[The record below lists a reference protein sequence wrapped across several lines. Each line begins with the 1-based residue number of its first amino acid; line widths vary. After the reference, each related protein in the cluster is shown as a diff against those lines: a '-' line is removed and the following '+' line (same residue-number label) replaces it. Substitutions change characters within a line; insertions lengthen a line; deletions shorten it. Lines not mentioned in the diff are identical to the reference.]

1 MKQWILIGMTALIM
15 VACQT
20 NNQQVMISDTTIQN
34 SITAITAAHP
44 EADTALVTRGVK
56 QVAALWQES
65 DGNEADFQAL
75 VTSSYAGTQAERHT
89 LYNRL
94 SHIIELC
101 SQSADMLNNTLQ
113 EPTTLVGKGEPTTVD
128 WIISGYSPISHFAE
142 DMFANKIAH
151 ICILNFP
158 HYTLNEKNQ
167 LGSQWTR
174 EQWAYAR
181 LGDMFHTRVPGSV
194 TAAYAQALSQAEN
207 YIAGY
212 NIMMHCL
219 RNEQGEQLWQE
230 PMALLSH
237 WNLRDELKSNY
248 AEAKEPTPNPSL
260 RAPQKVSFF
269 GDPATGRELG
279 RERQE
284 MIYQIMLRI
293 IRQEIPECVV
303 NNEEYVWYPETNRLE
318 ARGEKAPQ
326 KSADFSGTPQKAKG
340 ERLEAKGNKAKGERL
355 EAKGER
361 EPDTRYQQIINI
373 FHALQAVDQYRH
385 DAPSHVERTFNEDL
399 QIPFEEI
406 EALFTQLISSNEV
419 KQVAAIIR
427 ERLGRDLRP
436 YDIWYDGF
444 KSRSTISEDHLTA
457 QTQQRYPNAKAFERD
472 MPRMLMD
479 LGFAPQKAKE
489 VASHIVVEAARGSGH
504 ARPCVGREQPARL
517 RTRISEKGMD
527 YKGYNIAVHE
537 FGHNVE
543 EVISLYDM
551 DYYTLAG
558 IPNTGFT
565 EASAFLF
572 QERDLE
578 ILNYELG
585 IKNDANEDNSKLLI
599 QNSTFDMIWGMYEI
613 MGVSLVDMRM
623 WQWLY
628 ANPNATAADLREAVL
643 AIAAEVWNAYYAP
656 VLGEKNSPLLG
667 IYSHMVGYALYL
679 PAYPIGNLVQY
690 QLEEHL
696 AKCATPEEWAKEYT
710 RIYQQGCLTPNAWMR
725 GAVGTPMSV
734 EPILKAVREQL

>member
-1 MKQWILIGMTALIM
+1 MKYPILFLGIAALLT
-15 VACQT
+15 ACQPKHT
-20 NNQQVMISDTTIQN
+20 QVMISQATIQA
-34 SITAITAAHP
+34 SITAITEAHP
-44 EADTALVTRGVK
+44 EANAALVARGVE
-56 QVAALWQES
+56 QVAALWNEA
-65 DGNEADFQAL
+65 DGSEADFQEL
-75 VTSSYAGTQAERHT
+75 VSNSYAGTCEQRQL

-94 SHIIELC
+94 AHIIEQC

-128 WIISGYSPISHFAE
+128 WIISGYSPMSHFAE

-151 ICILNFP
+151 ICVLNFP
-158 HYTLNEKNQ
+158 HYSLEEKNT
-167 LGSQWTR
+167 LGIQWTR
-174 EQWAYAR
+174 QEWAYAR
-181 LGDMFHTRVPGSV
+181 MGDMFHTRVPGNIM
-194 TAAYAQALSQAEN
+194 AAYSQALSQAEN

-219 RNEQGEQLWQE
+219 RDEQGEQLWQE

-248 AEAKEPTPNPSL
+248 AVGDEAK
-260 RAPQKVSFF
+260 
-269 GDPATGRELG
+269 G

-284 MIYQIMLRI
+284 MIYQVMLRI

-303 NNEEYVWYPETNRLE
+303 NNEEYTWCPQTNE
-318 ARGEKAPQ
+318 V
-326 KSADFSGTPQKAKG
+326 
-340 ERLEAKGNKAKGERL
+340 KGERL

-373 FHALQAVDQYRH
+373 FHALQALDMYRA
-385 DAPSHVERTFNEDL
+385 DAPSHVLRTFNEDL

-406 EALFTQLISSNEV
+406 ESLFTQLIQSDEV
-419 KQVAAIIR
+419 KQVAAIIC

-457 QTQQRYPNAKAFERD
+457 QTQKRYPNAKAFEKD
-472 MPRMLMD
+472 MPRMLTD
-479 LGFAPQKAKE
+479 LGFAPEKAKE

-517 RTRISEKGMD
+517 RTRVSEKGMD

-572 QERDLE
+572 QERDL
-578 ILNYELG
+578 
-585 IKNDANEDNSKLLI
+585 KLLGERREAKGERLEAKGE
-599 QNSTFDMIWGMYEI
+599 SLFDMIWGMYEI

-628 ANPNATAADLREAVL
+628 AHPEATAAELREAVL
-643 AIAAEVWNAYYAP
+643 EIAAEVWNVYYAP
-656 VLGEKNSPLLG
+656 VLGEKDSPLLG

-690 QLEEHL
+690 QLNEHL
-696 AKCATPEEWAKEYT
+696 AKCATPQEWAKEYT
-710 RIYQQGCLTPNAWMR
+710 RIYQQGSLTPNVWMR
-725 GAVGTPMSV
+725 GAVGKPMSV
-734 EPILKAVREQL
+734 EPILKAVREQLQFVHAACP

>member
-1 MKQWILIGMTALIM
+1 MCANTISNMKRPIFLLGIAALF
-15 VACQT
+15 VACHT
-20 NNQQVMISDTTIQN
+20 NNNQVMISKQTIQS
-34 SITAITAAHP
+34 SIATIIETHP
-44 EADTALVTRGVK
+44 NADSTLIARGVE

-65 DGNEADFQAL
+65 DGNETTFQEL
-75 VTSSYAGTQAERHT
+75 VTTSYAGTDEARQT

-94 SHIIELC
+94 SHIMEQC

-113 EPTTLVGKGEPTTVD
+113 EPTTLVDKGEPTSVD
-128 WIISGYSPISHFAE
+128 WIISGYSPMSHFAE

-151 ICILNFP
+151 ICVLNFP
-158 HYTLNEKNQ
+158 HYSLEEKNT

-174 EQWAYAR
+174 QEWAYAR
-181 LGDMFHTRVPGSV
+181 MGDLFHTRVPGNV
-194 TAAYAQALSQAEN
+194 VAAYSQALSQAEN

-248 AEAKEPTPNPSL
+248 ANVPHASEK
-260 RAPQKVSFF
+260 
-269 GDPATGRELG
+269 
-279 RERQE
+279 QE
-284 MIYQIMLRI
+284 MIYQVMLRI
-293 IRQEIPECVV
+293 IRQEIPECVI
-303 NNEEYVWYPETNRLE
+303 NNDEPIWYPQTNEVIRREGDE
-318 ARGEKAPQ
+318 AMR
-326 KSADFSGTPQKAKG
+326 
-340 ERLEAKGNKAKGERL
+340 RKGERL

-373 FHALQAVDQYRH
+373 FHALQAMDTYRP
-385 DAPSHVERTFNEDL
+385 DAPSHVLRTFNEDL
-399 QIPFEEI
+399 EIPLEEI
-406 EALFTQLISSNEV
+406 EALFIQLVQSDEV
-419 KQVAAIIR
+419 KQVAQLIR
-427 ERLGRDLRP
+427 ERLGRELRP

-444 KSRSTISEDHLTA
+444 KSRSTISEDLLTA
-457 QTQQRYPNAKAFERD
+457 QTQQRYPNAKAFEKD
-472 MPRMLMD
+472 MPRMLMQ
-479 LGFAPQKAKE
+479 LGFMPDKAKE

-517 RTRISEKGMD
+517 RTRVGKEGMD

-543 EVISLYDM
+543 EVISLYDI

-578 ILNYELG
+578 ILNNKLG
-585 IKNDANEDNSKLLI
+585 QQGTASADAL
-599 QNSTFDMIWGMYEI
+599 FDMIWGMYEI

-628 ANPNATAADLREAVL
+628 AHPEATAADLREAVVT
-643 AIAAEVWNAYYAP
+643 IASDVWNVYYAP
-656 VLGEKNSPLLG
+656 VLGEKDSPLLG
-667 IYSHMVGYALYL
+667 IYSHMIGYALYL

-696 AKCATPEEWAKEYT
+696 AKCATPQEWAKEYT
-710 RIYQQGCLTPNAWMR
+710 RIYQQGSLTPDAWMR
-725 GAVGTPMSV
+725 GAVGKPMSV

>member
-1 MKQWILIGMTALIM
+1 MKYSIIFLGIAALLT
-15 VACQT
+15 ACQPKHKP
-20 NNQQVMISDTTIQN
+20 VMISDTTIQA

-44 EADTALVTRGVK
+44 EADTVLVRRGVE
-56 QVAALWQES
+56 QVAALWQEN
-65 DGNEADFQAL
+65 DGTEADFREL
-75 VTSSYAGTQAERHT
+75 VNSSFAVGCEERQV
-89 LYNRL
+89 LYDRL
-94 SHIIELC
+94 TRIIEQC
-101 SQSADMLNNTLQ
+101 NQSADMLNNTLQ
-113 EPTTLVGKGEPTTVD
+113 EPTTLVGKGEPTSVD
-128 WIISGYSPISHFAE
+128 WIISGYSPMAHFVE

-151 ICILNFP
+151 ICVLNFP
-158 HYTLNEKNQ
+158 HYTLEEKNT
-167 LGSQWTR
+167 LGKEWTR
-174 EQWAYAR
+174 QEWAYAR
-181 LGDMFHTRVPGSV
+181 LGDIFTDRVPGNIM
-194 TAAYAQALSQAEN
+194 AAYSQALSDAEN

-248 AEAKEPTPNPSL
+248 VAGDEAMRRLGKEK
-260 RAPQKVSFF
+260 Q
-269 GDPATGRELG
+269 EL
-279 RERQE
+279 
-284 MIYQIMLRI
+284 IYQVMLRI
-293 IRQEIPECVV
+293 IRQEIPSCVV
-303 NNEEYVWYPETNRLE
+303 NNDKLLWCPTTNFV
-318 ARGEKAPQ
+318 A
-326 KSADFSGTPQKAKG
+326 
-340 ERLEAKGNKAKGERL
+340 GNPDSDVKLKVDIS
-355 EAKGER
+355 R

-373 FHALQAVDQYRH
+373 FHTLQAIDLYRR
-385 DAPSHVERTFNEDL
+385 DVPSHVLRTFNEDL
-399 QIPFEEI
+399 QIPLEEI
-406 EALFTQLISSNEV
+406 ESLFIQLIQSEEV
-419 KQVAAIIR
+419 KQVAGIIR

-444 KSRSTISEDHLTA
+444 KSRSSISEDVLTA
-457 QTQQRYPNAKAFERD
+457 ETQKRYPDVKAFERD
-472 MPRMLMD
+472 MPRMLME
-479 LGFAPQKAKE
+479 LGFTPAKAQA
-489 VASHIVVEAARGSGH
+489 VASRIVVEAARGSGH

-517 RTRISEKGMD
+517 RTRVGNQGVD

-578 ILNYELG
+578 LMKYKAEGERLEAKGENL
-585 IKNDANEDNSKLLI
+585 
-599 QNSTFDMIWGMYEI
+599 FDMIWGMYEI

-628 ANPNATAADLREAVL
+628 ANPKATAAELREAVL
-643 AIAAEVWNAYYAP
+643 AIASDVWNHYYAP
-656 VLGEKNSPLLG
+656 ILGEKDSPLLA

-679 PAYPIGNLVQY
+679 PAYPIGHLVQY

-696 AKCATPEEWAKEYT
+696 SQCATQEEWAKEYT
-710 RIYQQGCLTPNAWMR
+710 RIYQQGCLTPDAWMR
-725 GAVGTPMSV
+725 GAVGKPMSV
-734 EPILKAVREQL
+734 EPILTAVKEAIGYGL

>member
-1 MKQWILIGMTALIM
+1 M
-15 VACQT
+15 
-20 NNQQVMISDTTIQN
+20 
-34 SITAITAAHP
+34 
-44 EADTALVTRGVK
+44 
-56 QVAALWQES
+56 
-65 DGNEADFQAL
+65 
-75 VTSSYAGTQAERHT
+75 
-89 LYNRL
+89 
-94 SHIIELC
+94 
-101 SQSADMLNNTLQ
+101 
-113 EPTTLVGKGEPTTVD
+113 
-128 WIISGYSPISHFAE
+128 
-142 DMFANKIAH
+142 
-151 ICILNFP
+151 
-158 HYTLNEKNQ
+158 
-167 LGSQWTR
+167 
-174 EQWAYAR
+174 
-181 LGDMFHTRVPGSV
+181 
-194 TAAYAQALSQAEN
+194 
-207 YIAGY
+207 
-212 NIMMHCL
+212 
-219 RNEQGEQLWQE
+219 
-230 PMALLSH
+230 
-237 WNLRDELKSNY
+237 
-248 AEAKEPTPNPSL
+248 
-260 RAPQKVSFF
+260 
-269 GDPATGRELG
+269 
-279 RERQE
+279 
-284 MIYQIMLRI
+284 
-293 IRQEIPECVV
+293 
-303 NNEEYVWYPETNRLE
+303 
-318 ARGEKAPQ
+318 
-326 KSADFSGTPQKAKG
+326 
-340 ERLEAKGNKAKGERL
+340 
-355 EAKGER
+355 
-361 EPDTRYQQIINI
+361 
-373 FHALQAVDQYRH
+373 DQYRH

-406 EALFTQLISSNEV
+406 EALFTQLISSDEV

-444 KSRSTISEDHLTA
+444 KSRSTISEDYLTA
-457 QTQQRYPNAKAFERD
+457 QTQLRYPNAKAFERD

-543 EVISLYDM
+543 EVISLYNM

-578 ILNYELG
+578 LLG
-585 IKNDANEDNSKLLI
+585 ERLEAKGDKAKGERLEAKGNKAKGERLEAKGESI
-599 QNSTFDMIWGMYEI
+599 FDMIWGMYEI

-628 ANPNATAADLREAVL
+628 AHPEATAADLREAVL

-656 VLGEKNSPLLG
+656 VLGEKDSPLLG

-725 GAVGTPMSV
+725 GAVGNPMSV

>member
-1 MKQWILIGMTALIM
+1 MKHLIWTMSIAAIL

-20 NNQQVMISDTTIQN
+20 KTTTHMISKETIQQAVS
-34 SITAITAAHP
+34 SILDAHP
-44 EADTALVTRGVK
+44 EADSAMVVRGAK

-65 DGNEADFQAL
+65 DGTEADYLAL
-75 VTSSYAGTQAERHT
+75 VSQSYAASDEAKAQ
-89 LYNRL
+89 LYNRMAFIL
-94 SHIIELC
+94 EQC
-101 SQSADMLNNTLQ
+101 GQSADLLNNTLQ
-113 EPTTLVGKGEPTTVD
+113 EPTTLLGKGEPIQID
-128 WIISGYSPISHFAE
+128 WIISGYSPMAHFAE

-151 ICILNFP
+151 ICVLNFP
-158 HYTLNEKNQ
+158 HYTLDEKNT
-167 LGSQWTR
+167 LGKDWTR
-174 EQWAYAR
+174 QEWAYAR
-181 LGDMFHTRVPGSV
+181 LGDVFSSRVPGNVVAKYS
-194 TAAYAQALSQAEN
+194 QAMSEAEN

-219 RNEQGEQLWQE
+219 RNDEGEQLWKE

-248 AEAKEPTPNPSL
+248 AASDEAKK
-260 RAPQKVSFF
+260 Q
-269 GDPATGRELG
+269 LG
-279 RERQE
+279 KEKQE
-284 MIYQIMLRI
+284 MIYQVMLRI
-293 IRQEIPECVV
+293 IRQEIPQCVI
-303 NNEEYVWYPETNRLE
+303 NNDQLLWCPQTNRLE
-318 ARGEKAPQ
+318 MRGDEV
-326 KSADFSGTPQKAKG
+326 
-340 ERLEAKGNKAKGERL
+340 R
-355 EAKGER
+355 GER

-373 FHALQAVDQYRH
+373 FHAAQQIDAHRS
-385 DAPSHVERTFNEDL
+385 DAPSHVQRTFNEDL
-399 QIPFEEI
+399 EIPMLEI
-406 EALFTQLISSNEV
+406 EALFTQLIESDEI
-419 KQVAAIIR
+419 KQVAQIIR
-427 ERLGRDLRP
+427 ERLGRELRP

-444 KSRSTISEDHLTA
+444 KSRSNISEDILTE
-457 QTQQRYPNAKAFERD
+457 QTQKRYPDAKAFEKD

-479 LGFAPQKAKE
+479 LGFAKDKAQE

-517 RTRISEKGMD
+517 RTRVGNKGMD

-543 EVISLYDM
+543 EVISLYDI

-572 QERDLE
+572 QERDM
-578 ILNYELG
+578 
-585 IKNDANEDNSKLLI
+585 LLLDKKAKGN
-599 QNSTFDMIWGMYEI
+599 QAKSDEVFDMIWGMYEI

-628 ANPNATAADLREAVL
+628 ANPNATAADLRIAVVQ
-643 AIAAEVWNAYYAP
+643 IASEVWNQYYAP
-656 VLGEKNSPLLG
+656 VLGEKDSPLLG

-696 AKCATPEEWAKEYT
+696 AQCTSAEEWAKEYT
-710 RIYQQGCLTPNAWMR
+710 RIYQQGRLTPDAWMR
-725 GAVGTPMSV
+725 GAVGEAMSV
-734 EPILKAVREQL
+734 EPILKAVREAIGYR